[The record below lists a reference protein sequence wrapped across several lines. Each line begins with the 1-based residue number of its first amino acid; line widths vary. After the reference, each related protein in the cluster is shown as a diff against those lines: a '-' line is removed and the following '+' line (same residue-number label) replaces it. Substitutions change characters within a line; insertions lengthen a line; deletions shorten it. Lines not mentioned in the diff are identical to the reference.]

1 MQIYSADRIRNV
13 VLLSHCGAGKTS
25 LSEAMLFTSGA
36 IPRLGRVDD
45 GSSTSDFDP
54 DEIKRKI
61 SINLSVLP
69 CEWSGNK
76 INILDAPGYADFVAG
91 AVAGVAVADGAVIVV
106 CAASGIEVG
115 TELMWKLAD
124 DRGLPRL
131 IFINKMD
138 RENADFGKVVEQV
151 QKRFGRHCV
160 PLVIPIGAHSGF
172 EGVVELVS
180 MKAYRKDKK
189 EEAVPASVEAQAR
202 TFRDK
207 MVEVVAELDDDLTVR
222 YLDGQEI
229 SVEDLRRVLVQG
241 VKSGKIIPI
250 LTGAALQNAG
260 ASSLLD
266 AICQYLPSP
275 QEVAAAGAI
284 NANTQQPEVVKAD
297 ESASLTALVFMTSAD
312 PYVGKVT
319 HFRVYS
325 GVISSNSQ
333 VWNSTKAQLER
344 IGQLFM
350 FRGKAQEAVPKV
362 IAGDIGAVGKLVAT
376 VTGDTLSVKERPL
389 KLPSIVFPEP
399 IYGVALHPKTKTDVD
414 KLGTVLPRLV
424 EEDPTLRVRK
434 DTDTGETV
442 LVGMGDTHVD
452 VVAERMQRKF
462 GVGVNLEVPKVPYKE
477 TVTALVKAEH
487 KHKKQTGGHGQYGH
501 VLIEVEPLPRG
512 AGFEF
517 AERVVGGSVP
527 KNYIPAVEKGV
538 MEARHEGVL
547 ARYPIVDV
555 RVTLYDGS
563 AHPVDSSEIS
573 FKIAAAQALKKAMSQ
588 GSTVLLEPIVNLKV
602 MVPESFTGDIISD
615 LNTKRARVMG
625 MNQIGGLQVI
635 DAQAPLAEVQR
646 YAVDL
651 RSLTQGRGTYSMEF
665 SHYEEVPAFQ
675 AQKIIEARAAEKEK
689 EKEKA

>member
-1 MQIYSADRIRNV
+1 MQSYGADHIRNL

-61 SINLSVLP
+61 SISLSVLP

-76 INILDAPGYADFVAG
+76 VNVLDAPGYADFVAG
-91 AVAGVAVADGAVIVV
+91 AVAGVAVADAAVIVI

-115 TELMWKLAD
+115 TELMWKMAD
-124 DRGLPRL
+124 GRELPRFL
-131 IFINKMD
+131 FINKMD
-138 RENADFGKVVEQV
+138 RENADFGKVVDQV
-151 QKRFGRHCV
+151 HKRFGRHCV
-160 PLVIPIGAHSGF
+160 PLQIPIGAHSGF
-172 EGVVELVS
+172 EGVVDLLS
-180 MKAYRKDKK
+180 MKAHKKDSKV
-189 EEAVPASVEAQAR
+189 EVVPASLEAQAR
-202 TFRDK
+202 SMREK
-207 MVEVVAELDDDLTVR
+207 LVEAVAELDDDLTLK

-229 SVEDLRRVLVQG
+229 APEELSRVLVAG
-241 VKSGKIIPI
+241 VKSGKLVPV
-250 LTGAALQNAG
+250 LTGSALQNLG
-260 ASSLLD
+260 AAQLLD

-275 QEVAAAGAI
+275 REVAAVEAV
-284 NANTQQPEVVKAD
+284 NASTQQPESVKAD
-297 ESASLTALVFMTSAD
+297 ENSPLAALVFMTSAD

-325 GVISSNSQ
+325 GSISSNSQ
-333 VWNSTKAQLER
+333 VWNSSRAQMER
-344 IGQLFM
+344 VGQLFM
-350 FRGKAQEAVPKV
+350 FKGKSQEAVAKIV
-362 IAGDIGAVGKLVAT
+362 AGDIGAVGKLAAT
-376 VTGDTLSVKERPL
+376 VSGDTLAVKERPVRL
-389 KLPSIVFPEP
+389 TPISFPEP
-399 IYGVALHPKTKTDVD
+399 IYSVALHPKTKTDVD
-414 KLGTVLPRLV
+414 KLGTVLPRLA
-424 EEDPTLRVRK
+424 EEDATLRVRK
-434 DTDTGETV
+434 DADTGEIV
-442 LVGMGDTHVD
+442 LMGMGDAHVD

-462 GVGVNLEVPKVPYKE
+462 GVGVNLEIPKVPYKE
-477 TVTALVKAEH
+477 TITATVQAEH

-512 AGFEF
+512 SGFEF
-517 AERVVGGSVP
+517 AERVVGGAVP

-538 MEARHEGVL
+538 MEGKNEGVL
-547 ARYPIVDV
+547 ARYPMVDM

-588 GSTVLLEPIVNLKV
+588 GSTVLLEPVMKLKV

-625 MNQIGGLQVI
+625 MIQEGGLQVI
-635 DAQAPLAEVQR
+635 DALVPLAEVQR

-651 RSLTQGRGTYSMEF
+651 RSVTQGRGTYTMEF
-665 SHYEEVPAFQ
+665 DHYEEVPSFQ
-675 AQKIIEARAAEKEK
+675 AQKIIEARAADK

>member
-1 MQIYSADRIRNV
+1 MQSYSTDHIRNV

-69 CEWSGNK
+69 CEWGGNK
-76 INILDAPGYADFVAG
+76 INILDAPGYADFVSG
-91 AVAGVAVADGAVIVV
+91 AVAGVAVADAAIIVI
-106 CAASGIEVG
+106 CAASGVEVG

-124 DRGLPRL
+124 GRGLPRF

-138 RENADFGKVVEQV
+138 RENADFNKVVEQV

-160 PLVIPIGAHSGF
+160 PLAMPIGSHSAF
-172 EGVVELVS
+172 EGIVDLLG
-180 MKAYRKDKK
+180 MKAYKKDK
-189 EEAVPASVEAQAR
+189 EEAIPSSVEAQAKS
-202 TFRDK
+202 FREK
-207 MVEVVAELDDDLTVR
+207 MVEAVAELDDDLTLK

-229 SVEDLRRVLVQG
+229 AAEELSRVLIQG
-241 VKSGKIIPI
+241 VKAGKIVPI
-250 LTGAALQNAG
+250 LTGSALQNLG
-260 ASSLLD
+260 TNGLLD
-266 AICQYLPSP
+266 AICKLLPSP
-275 QEVAAAGAI
+275 QEVPPVEAT
-284 NANTQQPEVVKAD
+284 NASNQAESIKAD
-297 ESASLTALVFMTSAD
+297 ENAPLAALVFMTSAD
-312 PYVGKVT
+312 PFVGKVT

-325 GVISSNSQ
+325 GAVSSNSQ
-333 VWNSTKAQLER
+333 IWNSSKAQMER

-350 FRGKAQEAVPKV
+350 FKGKTQEAVPKV
-362 IAGDIGAVGKLVAT
+362 IAGDIGAVGKLAAT
-376 VTGDTLSVKERPL
+376 VTGDTLSVKERAV

-399 IYGVALHPKTKTDVD
+399 IYSVALHPKTKTDVD
-414 KLGTVLPRLV
+414 KLGTVLPRLA
-424 EEDPTLRVRK
+424 EEDPTLRIRK
-434 DTDTGETV
+434 DTDTAETI
-442 LVGMGDTHVD
+442 LMGMGDTHVD

-462 GVGVNLEVPKVPYKE
+462 GVGVSLEIPKVPYKE

-512 AGFEF
+512 GGFEF
-517 AERVVGGSVP
+517 AERVVGGAVP

-547 ARYPIVDV
+547 ARYPLVDMK
-555 RVTLYDGS
+555 VTLYDGS

-573 FKIAAAQALKKAMSQ
+573 FKIAAAQALKKALSQ
-588 GSTVLLEPIVNLKV
+588 GSTVLLEPVMRLKV
-602 MVPESFTGDIISD
+602 MVPEAFTGDIISD

-625 MNQIGGLQVI
+625 MIQEGGLQVI
-635 DAQAPLAEVQR
+635 DAHVPLAEVQK

-651 RSLTQGRGTYSMEF
+651 RSLTQGRGTYTMEF
-665 SHYEEVPAFQ
+665 DHYEEVPAFQ
-675 AQKIIEARAAEKEK
+675 AQKIIEARAEEK

>member
-1 MQIYSADRIRNV
+1 MQNYSADHIRNV

-54 DEIKRKI
+54 DEIKRRI

-69 CEWSGNK
+69 LEWSGNK

-91 AVAGVAVADGAVIVV
+91 AVAGVAVADAAVIVV

-124 DRGLPRL
+124 GRGLPRL

-138 RENADFGKVVEQV
+138 RENADFNKVVEQL
-151 QKRFGRHCV
+151 QKRFGRHCI
-160 PLVIPIGAHSGF
+160 PLAMPIGAHSGF
-172 EGVVELVS
+172 EGVVDLVG
-180 MKAYRKDKK
+180 MKAYKKDKK
-189 EEAVPASVEAQAR
+189 EEAIPASLEAQAKS
-202 TFRDK
+202 FREK
-207 MVEVVAELDDDLTVR
+207 MVEAVAEMDDELTVK

-229 SVEDLRRVLVQG
+229 AAGDLSRVLIQG
-241 VKSGKIIPI
+241 AKSGKIVPI
-250 LTGAALQNAG
+250 LTGSALQNAG
-260 ASSLLD
+260 AGGLMD

-275 QEVAAAGAI
+275 QEATAVEAT
-284 NANTQQPEVVKAD
+284 NASTHQPESIKAD
-297 ESASLTALVFMTSAD
+297 ENAALAALVFMTSAD
-312 PYVGKVT
+312 PFVGRVT

-325 GVISSNSQ
+325 GSVNSNSQ
-333 VWNSTKAQLER
+333 VWNSSKAQMER

-350 FRGKAQEAVPKV
+350 FKGKAQEAVPKLV
-362 IAGDIGAVGKLVAT
+362 AGDIGAVGKLAAT
-376 VTGDTLSVKERPL
+376 VTGDTLSVKEHAV
-389 KLPSIVFPEP
+389 KLAPIVFPDP
-399 IYGVALHPKTKTDVD
+399 IYSVALHPKTKTDVD
-414 KLGTVLPRLV
+414 KLGTVLPRLA

-434 DTDTGETV
+434 DTETSEIV
-442 LVGMGDTHVD
+442 LAGMGEAHVD

-462 GVGVNLEVPKVPYKE
+462 GVGVNLEIPKVPYRE
-477 TVTALVKAEH
+477 TVTTLVKAEH

-501 VLIEVEPLPRG
+501 VLIQVEPMPRG
-512 AGFEF
+512 TGFEF
-517 AERVVGGSVP
+517 ADKVVGGAVP
-527 KNYIPAVEKGV
+527 RNFIPAVEKGV

-563 AHPVDSSEIS
+563 AHAVDSSEMS
-573 FKIAAAQALKKAMSQ
+573 FKIAAAQALKKALSQ
-588 GSTVLLEPIVNLKV
+588 GFTVLLEPIMHLKV
-602 MVPESFTGDIISD
+602 MMPEAFTGDIISD

-625 MNQIGGLQVI
+625 MIQEGGLQVI

-651 RSLTQGRGTYSMEF
+651 RSVTQGRGTYTMQF
-665 SHYEEVPAFQ
+665 DHYEEVPAFQ
-675 AQKIIEARAAEKEK
+675 AQKIIDARATEKEK
-689 EKEKA
+689 EKE

>member
-1 MQIYSADRIRNV
+1 MQNYSTDHIRNV

-54 DEIKRKI
+54 DEIKRRI

-69 CEWSGNK
+69 LEWSGNK
-76 INILDAPGYADFVAG
+76 INVLDAPGYADFVAG
-91 AVAGVAVADGAVIVV
+91 AVAGAAVADAAVIVV

-124 DRGLPRL
+124 GRGLPRL

-138 RENADFGKVVEQV
+138 RENADFNKVVEQL
-151 QKRFGRHCV
+151 QKRFGRHCI
-160 PLVIPIGAHSGF
+160 PLAMPIGAHSGF
-172 EGVVELVS
+172 EGVVDLVG
-180 MKAYRKDKK
+180 MKAYKKDKK
-189 EEAVPASVEAQAR
+189 DEAIPASVEAQAKS
-202 TFRDK
+202 FREK
-207 MVEVVAELDDDLTVR
+207 MVEAVAEMDDELTMK

-229 SVEDLRRVLVQG
+229 AAGELSRVLIQG
-241 VKSGKIIPI
+241 AKSGKIVPI
-250 LTGAALQNAG
+250 LTGSALQNIGAG
-260 ASSLLD
+260 GLMD

-275 QEVAAAGAI
+275 QEATAVEATNAG
-284 NANTQQPEVVKAD
+284 TQQPESIKAD
-297 ESASLTALVFMTSAD
+297 ENAALAALVFMTSAD
-312 PYVGKVT
+312 PFVGRVT

-325 GVISSNSQ
+325 GAISSNSQ
-333 VWNSTKAQLER
+333 VWNSSKAQMER
-344 IGQLFM
+344 IGQLCM
-350 FRGKAQEAVPKV
+350 FKGKAQEAVPKLV
-362 IAGDIGAVGKLVAT
+362 AGDIGAVGKLAAT
-376 VTGDTLSVKERPL
+376 VTGDTLSVKEHAV
-389 KLPSIVFPEP
+389 KLAPIVFPDP
-399 IYGVALHPKTKTDVD
+399 IYSVALHPKTKTDVD
-414 KLGTVLPRLV
+414 KLGTVLPRLA

-434 DTDTGETV
+434 DTETSETV
-442 LVGMGDTHVD
+442 LAGMGDAHVD

-462 GVGVNLEVPKVPYKE
+462 GVGVKLEIPKVPYRE
-477 TVTALVKAEH
+477 TVTSLVNAEH

-501 VLIEVEPLPRG
+501 VLIRVEPMPRG
-512 AGFEF
+512 TGFEF
-517 AERVVGGSVP
+517 ADKVVGGAVP
-527 KNYIPAVEKGV
+527 RNFIPAVEKGV

-563 AHPVDSSEIS
+563 AHPVDSSEMS
-573 FKIAAAQALKKAMSQ
+573 FKIAASQALKKALSQ
-588 GSTVLLEPIVNLKV
+588 GFTVLLEPIMKLKV

-625 MNQIGGLQVI
+625 MIQEGGLQVI

-651 RSLTQGRGTYSMEF
+651 RSVTQGRGTYTMQF
-665 SHYEEVPAFQ
+665 DHYEEVPAFQ
-675 AQKIIEARAAEKEK
+675 AQKIIDARAEEKDKEK
-689 EKEKA
+689 V

>member
-1 MQIYSADRIRNV
+1 MQNYSAGHIRNV

-45 GSSTSDFDP
+45 GSSASDFDP
-54 DEIKRKI
+54 DEIKRRI

-69 CEWSGNK
+69 LEWSGNK

-91 AVAGVAVADGAVIVV
+91 AVAGVAVADAAVIVV

-124 DRGLPRL
+124 GRGLPRL

-138 RENADFGKVVEQV
+138 RENADFDKVVEQL
-151 QKRFGRHCV
+151 QKRFGRHCI
-160 PLVIPIGAHSGF
+160 PLAMPIGAHSGF
-172 EGVVELVS
+172 EGVVDLVG
-180 MKAYRKDKK
+180 MKAYKKDKK
-189 EEAVPASVEAQAR
+189 EEAIPASVEAQAKS
-202 TFRDK
+202 FREK
-207 MVEVVAELDDDLTVR
+207 MVEAVAEMDDELTVK

-229 SVEDLRRVLVQG
+229 AAGELSRVLIQG
-241 VKSGKIIPI
+241 AKSGKIVPI
-250 LTGAALQNAG
+250 LTGSALQNAG
-260 ASSLLD
+260 AGGLMD

-275 QEVAAAGAI
+275 QEATAVEAT
-284 NANTQQPEVVKAD
+284 NASTHQPESIKAD
-297 ESASLTALVFMTSAD
+297 ENAALAALVFMTSAD
-312 PYVGKVT
+312 PFVGRVT

-325 GVISSNSQ
+325 GSVNSNSQ
-333 VWNSTKAQLER
+333 VWNSSKAQMER

-350 FRGKAQEAVPKV
+350 FKGKAQEAVPKLV
-362 IAGDIGAVGKLVAT
+362 AGDIGAVGKLAAT
-376 VTGDTLSVKERPL
+376 VTGDTLSVKEHAV
-389 KLPSIVFPEP
+389 KLAPIVFPDP
-399 IYGVALHPKTKTDVD
+399 IYSVALHPKTKTDVD
-414 KLGTVLPRLV
+414 KLGTVLPRLA

-434 DTDTGETV
+434 DTETSEIV
-442 LVGMGDTHVD
+442 LAGMGEAHVD

-462 GVGVNLEVPKVPYKE
+462 GVGVNLEIPKVPYRE
-477 TVTALVKAEH
+477 TVTTLVKAEH

-501 VLIEVEPLPRG
+501 VLIQVEPMPRG
-512 AGFEF
+512 TGFEF
-517 AERVVGGSVP
+517 ADKVVGGAVP
-527 KNYIPAVEKGV
+527 RNFIPAVEKGV

-563 AHPVDSSEIS
+563 AHAVDSSEMS
-573 FKIAAAQALKKAMSQ
+573 FKIAAAQALKKALSQ
-588 GSTVLLEPIVNLKV
+588 GFTVLLEPIMHLKV
-602 MVPESFTGDIISD
+602 MMPEAFTGDIISD

-625 MNQIGGLQVI
+625 MIQEGGLQVI

-651 RSLTQGRGTYSMEF
+651 RSVTQGRGTYTMQF
-665 SHYEEVPAFQ
+665 DHYEEVPAFQ
-675 AQKIIEARAAEKEK
+675 AQKIIDARATEKEK
-689 EKEKA
+689 EKE

>member
-1 MQIYSADRIRNV
+1 MQSYSTDHIRNV

-69 CEWSGNK
+69 CEWDGNK
-76 INILDAPGYADFVAG
+76 INILDAPGYADFVSG
-91 AVAGVAVADGAVIVV
+91 AVAGVAVADAAVIAI

-115 TELMWKLAD
+115 TEMMWKLAD
-124 DRGLPRL
+124 GRALSRI

-138 RENADFGKVVEQV
+138 RENADFSKVVEQI

-160 PLVIPIGAHSGF
+160 PLAMPIGAHSTF
-172 EGVVELVS
+172 EGVVDLLA
-180 MKAYRKDKK
+180 MKAYKKEKK
-189 EEAVPASVEAQAR
+189 EEAIPASVEAQAKALR
-202 TFRDK
+202 EK
-207 MVEVVAELDDDLTVR
+207 MVEAVAEMDDELTLK

-229 SVEDLRRVLVQG
+229 AAEELSRVLIQG
-241 VKSGKIIPI
+241 VKAGKIVPI
-250 LTGAALQNAG
+250 LTGSALQNLG
-260 ASSLLD
+260 TNGLLD
-266 AICQYLPSP
+266 AICKLLPSP
-275 QEVAAAGAI
+275 QEVPPAEAT
-284 NANTQQPEVVKAD
+284 NASNQAESLKAD
-297 ESASLTALVFMTSAD
+297 ENASLAALVFMTSAD

-325 GVISSNSQ
+325 GTISSNSQ

-350 FRGKAQEAVPKV
+350 FKGKTQEAVPKV
-362 IAGDIGAVGKLVAT
+362 IAGDIGAVGKLAAT
-376 VTGDTLSVKERPL
+376 VTGDTLSVKEHAV

-399 IYGVALHPKTKTDVD
+399 IYSVALHPKTKTDVD
-414 KLGTVLPRLV
+414 KLGTVLPRLA
-424 EEDPTLRVRK
+424 EEDPTLRIRK
-434 DTDTGETV
+434 DTDTAETV
-442 LVGMGDTHVD
+442 LMGMGDTHVD

-462 GVGVNLEVPKVPYKE
+462 GVGVKLEIPKVPYRE
-477 TVTALVKAEH
+477 TITAKVEAEH

-501 VLIEVEPLPRG
+501 VLIRVEPLPRG
-512 AGFEF
+512 TGFEF
-517 AERVVGGSVP
+517 ADQVVGGAVP
-527 KNYIPAVEKGV
+527 RNFIPAVEKGV

-563 AHPVDSSEIS
+563 AHPVDSSEMS
-573 FKIAAAQALKKAMSQ
+573 FKIASSMALKKALSQ
-588 GSTVLLEPIVNLKV
+588 GFTVLLEPIMKLKV
-602 MVPESFTGDIISD
+602 MVPETFTGDIISD

-625 MNQIGGLQVI
+625 MIQEGGLQVI
-635 DAQAPLAEVQR
+635 DAQAPLAEVQK

-651 RSLTQGRGTYSMEF
+651 RSLTQGRGTYTMDF
-665 SHYEEVPAFQ
+665 DHYEEVPSFQ
-675 AQKIIEARAAEKEK
+675 AQKIIDARAEEK

>member
-1 MQIYSADRIRNV
+1 MQNYSADHIRNV

-54 DEIKRKI
+54 DEIKRRI

-69 CEWSGNK
+69 LEWSGNK

-91 AVAGVAVADGAVIVV
+91 AVAGVAVADAAVIVV

-124 DRGLPRL
+124 GKGLPRL

-138 RENADFGKVVEQV
+138 RENADFNKVVEQL
-151 QKRFGRHCV
+151 QKRFGRHCI
-160 PLVIPIGAHSGF
+160 PLAMPIGAHSGF
-172 EGVVELVS
+172 EGVVDLVG
-180 MKAYRKDKK
+180 MKAYKKDKK
-189 EEAVPASVEAQAR
+189 EEAIPASLEAQAKS
-202 TFRDK
+202 FREK
-207 MVEVVAELDDDLTVR
+207 MVEAVAEMDDELTVK

-229 SVEDLRRVLVQG
+229 AAGDLSRVLIQG
-241 VKSGKIIPI
+241 AKSGKIVPI
-250 LTGAALQNAG
+250 LTGSALQNAG
-260 ASSLLD
+260 AGGLMD

-275 QEVAAAGAI
+275 QEATAVEAT
-284 NANTQQPEVVKAD
+284 NASTHQPESIKAD
-297 ESASLTALVFMTSAD
+297 ENAALAALVFMTSAD
-312 PYVGKVT
+312 PFVGRVT

-325 GVISSNSQ
+325 GSVNSNSQ
-333 VWNSTKAQLER
+333 VWNSSKAQMER

-350 FRGKAQEAVPKV
+350 FKGKAQEAVPKLV
-362 IAGDIGAVGKLVAT
+362 AGDIGAVGKLAAT
-376 VTGDTLSVKERPL
+376 VTGDTLSVKEHAV
-389 KLPSIVFPEP
+389 KLAPIVFPDP
-399 IYGVALHPKTKTDVD
+399 IYSVALHPKTKTDVD
-414 KLGTVLPRLV
+414 KLGTVLPRLA

-434 DTDTGETV
+434 DTETSEIV
-442 LVGMGDTHVD
+442 LAGMGEAHVD

-462 GVGVNLEVPKVPYKE
+462 GVGVNLEIPKVPYRE
-477 TVTALVKAEH
+477 TVTTLVKAEH

-501 VLIEVEPLPRG
+501 VLIQVEPMPRG
-512 AGFEF
+512 TGFEF
-517 AERVVGGSVP
+517 ADKVVGGAVP
-527 KNYIPAVEKGV
+527 RNFIPAVEKGV

-563 AHPVDSSEIS
+563 AHAVDSSEMS
-573 FKIAAAQALKKAMSQ
+573 FKIAAAQALKKALSQ
-588 GSTVLLEPIVNLKV
+588 GFTVLLEPIMHLKV
-602 MVPESFTGDIISD
+602 MMPEAFTGDIISD

-625 MNQIGGLQVI
+625 MIQEGGLQVI

-651 RSLTQGRGTYSMEF
+651 RSVTQGRGTYTMQF
-665 SHYEEVPAFQ
+665 DHYEEVPAFQ
-675 AQKIIEARAAEKEK
+675 AQKIIDARATEKEK
-689 EKEKA
+689 EKE